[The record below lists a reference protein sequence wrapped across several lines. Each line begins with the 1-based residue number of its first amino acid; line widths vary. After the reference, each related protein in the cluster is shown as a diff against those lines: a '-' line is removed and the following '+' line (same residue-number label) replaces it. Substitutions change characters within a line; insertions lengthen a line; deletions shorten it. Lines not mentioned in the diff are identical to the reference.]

1 MTAHQAPR
9 KSYFPYSRVVIYS
22 KFQGYRCVGDW
33 SIRMVGLI

>member
-22 KFQGYRCVGDW
+22 NFALEIGAFVW
-33 SIRMVGLI
+33 SF